1 MADWVGKAA
10 LFMMVTEIKAMTAE
24 AVALAVMELL
34 SELVAC

>member
-1 MADWVGKAA
+1 MAAGVGKAA
-10 LFMMVTEIKAMTAE
+10 IFIMVTEIKAMTAE